1 MALFGSDKTAI
12 GVDIGSSSV
21 KIVSLKKD
29 SSGNKWALD
38 AFGEYPLPPEAIV
51 DGSVMNTGAVV
62 EAIKENLIE
71 QRIQA
76 KNANISVSGN
86 AVIIKRIQLQ
96 KMSFDELEEQIRWE
110 AEQYIPYDIADVNI
124 DVQII
129 EEDEE
134 SDQMDVLLAA
144 ARKDLV
150 AEKSILL
157 QQSGLQTVLV
167 DVDSFAMSNTFS
179 VNYETPPGTIALVNI
194 GATAT
199 NIHILREGSSVFTRD
214 ISLGGNQFT
223 EEIQRTL
230 NISYEEAE
238 RLKVGEGSDEGQ
250 NTVIPQEIQSILH
263 SVCENVASEIQK
275 TIDFYLSTS
284 PDGYI
289 DQIFL
294 SGGGSL
300 TPGMERGIS
309 QVTGIY
315 TTLLDP
321 FRNIAVGQ
329 RDIKPDFLEADAA
342 KYVVAIGLAMRNH
355 NPLVQ
360 EDLPICV
367 NLVPQKTSRRF
378 EIVRRELNN
387 ALGGLAAVCMMLFAF
402 HSYTSGETEALAIT
416 NRALQ
421 QEIDKSKNEVQ
432 TVKLLQEES
441 KTLKEKLDAID
452 QLKRAKKGPVRM
464 MDELS
469 NSTPEKL
476 RLSTLSETE
485 GRVKITGS
493 AAAESDISK
502 FLSSLESSDYF
513 SNVLLNTIEQVE
525 EEGIKTKSFSITAR
539 LDVPNLN
546 PPPTENDK
554 KKKK

>member
-1 MALFGSDKTAI
+1 MGLFGSDKLTI

-29 SSGNKWALD
+29 NSGKFSLD
-38 AFGEYPLPPEAIV
+38 CFGEYPLPPEAIV
-51 DGSVMNTGAVV
+51 DGSVMNTGSVV
-62 EAIKENLIE
+62 DAIKENLLE
-71 QRIQA
+71 NRIQA
-76 KNANISVSGN
+76 KSANISVSGN

-96 KMSFDELEEQIRWE
+96 RMSFDELEEQIRWE

-129 EEDEE
+129 DEDED
-134 SDQMDVLLAA
+134 SDQMDVLLVA

-157 QQSGLQTVLV
+157 QQAGLQTVLV
-167 DVDSFAMSNTFS
+167 DVDSFAISNTFS

-199 NIHILREGSSVFTRD
+199 NIHILRNGNSVFTRD
-214 ISLGGNQFT
+214 ITLGGNQFT

-238 RLKVGEGSDEGQ
+238 KLKVGEGSEEGQ
-250 NTVIPQEIQSILH
+250 NTVIPHEIQSILH
-263 SVCENVASEIQK
+263 SVCENVATEIQK

-294 SGGGSL
+294 SGGGAL
-300 TPGMERGIS
+300 TPGMQRGIS
-309 QVTGIY
+309 QTTGIY
-315 TTLLDP
+315 TALLDP
-321 FRNIAVGQ
+321 FRNISVAQ
-329 RDIKPDFLEADAA
+329 RDIKPDFLEGDAA

-355 NPLVQ
+355 NPLIQ
-360 EDLPICV
+360 ETLPICV
-367 NLVPQKTSRRF
+367 NLIPQKTSRRF
-378 EIVRRELNN
+378 EVVRRELNN
-387 ALGGLAAVCMMLFAF
+387 AIGGIAMVCMLLFAF
-402 HSYTSGETEALAIT
+402 HYYYSGGTDKLIQE
-416 NRALQ
+416 NRRLENQ
-421 QEIDKSKNEVQ
+421 INEKKNEVE

-476 RLSTLSETE
+476 RMTTLSETE

-539 LDVPNLN
+539 LDVPNLL
-546 PPPTENDK
+546 PPPKEEDDDK
-554 KKKK
+554 KK